1 MSTIMYQIPV
11 KMGSRRL
18 NIEINSKSTI
28 KSEQFIELVL
38 KKCKL
43 NEKLTRTYS
52 VFESVNGVERLLTT
66 NDNICDLWKYWSTE
80 SSKKQT
86 IEFIIRKCFKIENK
100 IKVNNEK
107 RQQMI
112 KKCYLKMN
120 ADQAKQDLFTQII
133 QNEQQLKKQ
142 SEKLQQVEQ
151 IIANL
156 NQQQKQKEEPTIK
169 SLLKNVNFLQ
179 FLNYKLKNSTQQNRV
194 FSYEKLTDHSFCEEE
209 SNSDCEDNYDLKRT
223 STSTLESLV

>member
-1 MSTIMYQIPV
+1 MSTIFQIPV
-11 KMGSRRL
+11 KMGSRKL
-18 NIEINSKSTI
+18 TLEIDSRTTI
-28 KSEQFIELVL
+28 KSEQFIELAL

-43 NEKLTRTYS
+43 NDNLTRTYS
-52 VFESVNGVERLLTT
+52 LFENVSGVERLITT

-86 IEFIIRKCFKIENK
+86 IEFIIRKCFTIEK
-100 IKVNNEK
+100 KVKVNNEK

-112 KKCYLKMN
+112 KKCYEKMN
-120 ADQAKQDLFTQII
+120 ADQTKQDLFTQII
-133 QNEQQLKKQ
+133 QNEQQLKRQ

-156 NQQQKQKEEPTIK
+156 KQQQNQKEEPTIK

-179 FLNYKLKNSTQQNRV
+179 FLNFKLKNPTQQNRAN
-194 FSYEKLTDHSFCEEE
+194 SYEKLTESSFCEEE
-209 SNSDCEDNYDLKRT
+209 SISDCEDNYDLKRT